1 MANDLRFME
10 RQRIAETRRQ
20 QQKPNL
26 ENMERRRKLNEEIK
40 EKRFKMFLDKRR
52 DVEDTKKQRRNL
64 MSLKDQIQKETEA
77 TAAARRQKIRE
88 GHSLGAVK
96 RMEFMENKRLKAMR
110 NDTGRVDGQRMEIY
124 EAEQEAEELEA
135 MEARLLQQLQET

>member
-1 MANDLRFME
+1 
-10 RQRIAETRRQ
+10 
-20 QQKPNL
+20 
-26 ENMERRRKLNEEIK
+26 MERRRKLNEEIK